1 MIHRLLLVLVIA
13 GFAAPLAASEP
24 PAWDWTIPNN
34 LHAEATGPEGRV
46 VTFTVTARYQGNDAT
61 VVCTPPSGSTFP
73 LGRTEVVCVAT
84 YQAQQDTRA
93 PRTSAP
99 T

>member
-46 VTFTVTARYQGNDAT
+46 VTDTPVRVGFVLHVMQVAGAEVLVNETIRRLGSRI
-61 VVCTPPSGSTFP
+61 VC
-73 LGRTEVVCVAT
+73 R
-84 YQAQQDTRA
+84 
-93 PRTSAP
+93 SASSFFSES
-99 T
+99 